1 MKIGSVFIRRPVT
14 TSMIY
19 VGLALFG
26 ALSWFQLPQEL
37 FPNISVPQLVIITKY
52 PNAAPEEIE
61 NLLTKPLEEAVG
73 TVPNLRR
80 VRSISK
86 EGLSVVKL
94 EFAWGTDMSFA
105 HLSTREKLD
114 RVKDRLPQEAE
125 EPIIKRVNPFAQP
138 VMIISVTGGLD
149 LATMTKLCEDVVK
162 KKLEK
167 TDGVASV
174 QLSGGQKPEILVD
187 IDRGRLEASRIS
199 LPMVVEAIKNANYD
213 YPAGTTQGKVVEYL
227 VRTHGRFQ
235 KMEDIGQTIVQ
246 VENPEVD
253 PVFKWKKRESTG
265 DRSKNPYDQR
275 MIPLSDLAEIKE
287 TLQDKTS
294 YSRYDNRENISI
306 SIQKQSDAN
315 TVRMSK
321 AVHAALAELKASL
334 PHDFAMNII
343 YDESDYVIESLNN
356 MRDNIIE
363 GGLLAFCILL
373 FFLGDLRDALF
384 AGLSIPIAILTTL
397 IIMSVT
403 GFTVNMLTLAGIALA
418 VGAMSDCAICIVEN
432 ITRYHRVLKRPL
444 LESAIEGTDEMAISM
459 ISSIGTNIVVFIPLL
474 FVSGIAQQL
483 FYGLFM
489 VTIFTHIAALFVAL
503 TFIPRMA
510 AYPWDVPGFRER
522 PKWLE
527 RVMFSDSAQMRMN
540 ARYRAFLNY
549 VLDHPMFVVQ
559 VIVLMACVSVV
570 LFTWTP
576 KVFMPRMDQGQFMVQ
591 LTMPIGTRLEVT
603 NGVAKKLEGIFGNFQ
618 GVHVSVNI
626 GSAQEDEEID
636 ALQPHQARLAV
647 SVDLE
652 QMNTYDVIEKFKQML
667 KRENLEGGLVT
678 YLLQDSPL
686 RAALS
691 GGAPVEVEIKGPEL
705 ERLKQLSDGIVK
717 EFQEQPYL
725 YGVQTTYALP
735 SKETKVVVD
744 KDRAASFQLSV
755 ADIAKTALIAIKG
768 MESTQFKK
776 GSDDIPIRVRVR
788 KSDRDGSDSIR
799 LLTLRSPT
807 RGTMVPLGDVAQVTA
822 GAGASEIRHL
832 DQQRACTITSEIGG
846 VGTTKALAEVARILR
861 KYQASKDYNIEL
873 GGESKRMSE
882 SFSGLKYT
890 FVLALLLTYMIMA
903 AQFESLV
910 QPLIIMATV
919 PLSVIGVVITLFVSN
934 TPLSSV
940 AVLGVVILAGIVV
953 NNGIVLIDHINALM
967 KTGHSLRDSIIEGS
981 VTRLRPIVMTCLVT
995 ILGVLPLT
1003 LGIGKGD
1010 ELAQPL
1016 AVVTFGGLF
1025 VSTMLTLFVIPLLYY
1040 QVGRRQA
1047 AHLAP
1052 APGVARAKPQG
1063 I

>member
-1 MKIGSVFIRRPVT
+1 MKIGEFFVKRPVT
-14 TSMIY
+14 TSMMY
-19 VGLALFG
+19 LGLMLFG
-26 ALSWFQLPQEL
+26 GISWFMLPQEL
-37 FPNISVPQLVIITKY
+37 FPNISVPQLVVITKY

-61 NLLTKPLEEAVG
+61 NLLTKPIEEAVG

-80 VRSISK
+80 VRAICK
-86 EGLSVVKL
+86 EGMSVVKL
-94 EFAWGTDMSFA
+94 EFAWGTDMGFA
-105 HLSTREKLD
+105 HLATREKLD
-114 RVKDRLPQEAE
+114 RVKDKIPQEAE

-138 VMIISVTGGLD
+138 VLIISVTGNLE

-167 TDGVASV
+167 TEGVASV
-174 QLSGGQKPEILVD
+174 QISGGQKKEVLIDV
-187 IDRGRLEASRIS
+187 DRGRLEASRVS

-235 KMEDIGQTIVQ
+235 TLDDIRKTIVQ
-246 VENPEVD
+246 VENPEMD
-253 PVFKWKKRESTG
+253 PTYKWKKTDDRDNQRYTRE
-265 DRSKNPYDQR
+265 QR
-275 MIPLSDLAEIKE
+275 LIPLSDIAEVSE
-287 TLQDKTS
+287 SLQDKTS
-294 YSRYDNRENISI
+294 YSRYNGRENISI

-315 TVRMSK
+315 TVKMAK
-321 AVHAALAELKASL
+321 AVRAAMEDMKVSL
-334 PHDFAMNII
+334 PKGFGMEII
-343 YDESDYVIESLNN
+343 YDESEYIVESLNN
-356 MRDNIIE
+356 MRDNIVE
-363 GGLLAFCILL
+363 GGILAFCILL

-384 AGLSIPIAILTTL
+384 AGLSIPIAIMMTL

-418 VGAMSDCAICIVEN
+418 VGAMSDCAICMVEN
-432 ITRYHRVLKRPL
+432 ITRFHRVLKVPL
-444 LESAIEGTDEMAISM
+444 KEAAIDGTDEMAIPM
-459 ISSIGTNIVVFIPLL
+459 ICSIGTNIVVFIPLL

-489 VTIFTHIAALFVAL
+489 VTIFTHLAALFVSL

-510 AYPWDVPGFRER
+510 AYEWDVPGFKER

-527 RVMFSDSAQMRMN
+527 KIMFSDAAQAKMN
-540 ARYRAFLNY
+540 QKYRTILNY
-549 VLDHPMFVVQ
+549 VIDHPWFVIQ
-559 VIVLMACVSVV
+559 VIICMAVISVF
-570 LFTWTP
+570 LFIWTP
-576 KVFMPRMDQGQFMVQ
+576 KVFMPKMDQGQFMVQ

-603 NGVAKKLEGIFGNFQ
+603 NGVAKKLESIFTNFQ
-618 GVHVSVNI
+618 SADVSVNI
-626 GSAQEDEEID
+626 GSAQEDEEIE
-636 ALQPHQARLAV
+636 ALQAHQARLAV
-647 SVDLE
+647 KIDVNKTS
-652 QMNTYDVIEKFKQML
+652 TFDVIEKFKAMV

-691 GGAPVEVEIKGPEL
+691 GGAPVEVELKGPEL
-705 ERLKQLSDGIVK
+705 DRLKSLSDAIVK
-717 EFQEQPYL
+717 EFSEQPFL
-725 YGVQTTYALP
+725 YGVQTTFALP

-744 KDRAASFQLSV
+744 KDRAAGYQFSV

-768 MESTQFKK
+768 MEATEFKK
-776 GSDDIPIRVRVR
+776 GADDIKIRVRLR
-788 KSDRDGSDSIR
+788 KVDREDAESIR
-799 LLTLRSPT
+799 QLAIRSPMK
-807 RGTMVPLGDVAQVTA
+807 GVMVPLGDVAKVLP
-822 GAGASEIRHL
+822 GVGASEIRHL
-832 DQQRACTITSEIGG
+832 DQQRACTVTAEISG
-846 VGTTKALAEVARILR
+846 VGSSKALSEVAKILK
-861 KYQASKDYNIEL
+861 KYQTSKDYSIDL

-890 FVLALLLTYMIMA
+890 FLLALLLTYMIMA
-903 AQFESLV
+903 AQFESLI

-953 NNGIVLIDHINALM
+953 NNGIVMIDHINTLAVA
-967 KTGHSLRDSIIEGS
+967 GHTLRHSIIEGC

-1003 LGIGKGD
+1003 LGVGKGD

-1025 VSTMLTLFVIPLLYY
+1025 VSTLLTLFIIPSLYY
-1040 QVGRRQA
+1040 QVGKRMA
-1047 AHLAP
+1047 ARVPKAP
-1052 APGVARAKPQG
+1052 AGAGAKA
-1063 I
+1063 